1 MRRVGVKGR
10 YGQVGTQEFLQQEY
24 GLTAAH
30 IVAAADELLTPHP
43 NPYVLI
49 FSALAEKIPD

>member
-1 MRRVGVKGR
+1 MPATF
-10 YGQVGTQEFLQQEY
+10 QWLAFFIE
-24 GLTAAH
+24 
-30 IVAAADELLTPHP
+30 LTPHP